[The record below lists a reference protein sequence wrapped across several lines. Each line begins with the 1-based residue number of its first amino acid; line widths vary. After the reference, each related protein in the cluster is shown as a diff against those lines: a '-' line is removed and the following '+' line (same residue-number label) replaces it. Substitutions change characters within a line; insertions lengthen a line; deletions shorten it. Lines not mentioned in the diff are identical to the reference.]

1 MASFYKVSIIAFFIL
16 AIGVFLSSTAHGF
29 RVSEQDFA
37 LAPEPSSGRGED
49 NSGEDIIPQ
58 EFLGYL
64 EECLK
69 KLGGECGPLLF
80 TNIFVGHKN
89 EISTSC
95 CEKLVDMGKECHD
108 TITDSVI
115 SRPEFSGNETLYET
129 RAADAWKMC

>member
-1 MASFYKVSIIAFFIL
+1 MASFYTVSIIAFFIL

-37 LAPEPSSGRGED
+37 PAPEPSSR
-49 NSGEDIIPQ
+49 SGEDIIPQ

-69 KLGGECGPLLF
+69 KLGGECGPVLF
-80 TNIFVGHKN
+80 TKIFVGHKN
-89 EISTSC
+89 EISTNC